1 MSNILSYLFETN
13 AIKFC
18 KENEPFWYTSGK
30 IGPYFFNAQYVYGG
44 EKDSSEFLN
53 YITEEL
59 AFIKE
64 EKANKLDIPKKLLDK
79 VLAEY
84 NSNKIYNDVINQM
97 KKYIENNIGLENFE
111 YISGGERRDWYFSV
125 ILAHLLNKPHLTV
138 FKDMSALAS
147 TPDFSK
153 TENISNL
160 NGAKVLHLADL
171 ITTASSYLK
180 MWVPIIKNLNGKME
194 HSLVLID
201 RNQGGSDNLK
211 KVGVT
216 SHTLATVNKDL
227 FKTALELHVINQE
240 QFDMIN
246 KYFDNPDETM
256 KQFLIEHPEFIEN
269 SLKSDNERTL
279 KRVHTLIDENLYGLN
294 EIN

>member
-53 YITEEL
+53 YITDEL
-59 AFIKE
+59 ALVKE
-64 EKANKLDIPKKLLDK
+64 NKTNKLNLPKKLFDN

-84 NSNKIYNDVINQM
+84 NSNSIYNDVINQM
-97 KKYIENNIGLENFE
+97 KKYIEKNIGLDSFE

-125 ILAHLLNKPHLTV
+125 IIAHLLNKPHLTV
-138 FKDMSALAS
+138 FKDMSALIS

-153 TENISNL
+153 TENISDL
-160 NGAKVLHLADL
+160 NGSKVLHLADL
-171 ITTASSYLK
+171 ITTASSYIK
-180 MWVPIIKNLNGKME
+180 MWVPIINNLNGKME
-194 HSLVLID
+194 NTLVIID
-201 RNQGGSDNLK
+201 RNQGGKENLK
-211 KVGVT
+211 DVGVT
-216 SHTLATVNKDL
+216 SHALATVDKDL
-227 FKTALELHVINQE
+227 FKEAFELGVINQE
-240 QFDMIN
+240 QLNMVN
-246 KYFDNPDETM
+246 KYFDNPDDTM
-256 KQFLIEHPEFIEN
+256 REFLVNHPEFIEN

-279 KRVHTLIDENLYGLN
+279 KRVHTLLDENLYG
-294 EIN
+294 IN

>member
-53 YITEEL
+53 YITDEL
-59 AFIKE
+59 ALVKE
-64 EKANKLDIPKKLLDK
+64 NKANKLNLPKKLFDN

-84 NSNKIYNDVINQM
+84 NSNSIYNDVINQM
-97 KKYIENNIGLENFE
+97 KKYIEKNIGLDSFE

-125 ILAHLLNKPHLTV
+125 IIAHLLNKPHLTV
-138 FKDMSALAS
+138 FKDMSALIS

-153 TENISNL
+153 TETISDL
-160 NGAKVLHLADL
+160 NGSKVLHLADL
-171 ITTASSYLK
+171 ITTASSYIK
-180 MWVPIIKNLNGKME
+180 MWVPIINNLNGKME
-194 HSLVLID
+194 NTLVIID
-201 RNQGGSDNLK
+201 RNQGGKENLK

-216 SHTLATVNKDL
+216 AHALATVDKDL
-227 FKTALELHVINQE
+227 FKEAFELGVINQE
-240 QFDMIN
+240 QLNMVN
-246 KYFDNPDETM
+246 KYFDNPDDTM
-256 KQFLIEHPEFIEN
+256 REFLVNHPEFIEN
-269 SLKSDNERTL
+269 SLKSNDERIL
-279 KRVHTLIDENLYGLN
+279 KRVHTLIDENLYG
-294 EIN
+294 IN

>member
-30 IGPYFFNAQYVYGG
+30 IGPYFFNSQYVYGG
-44 EKDSSEFLN
+44 EKDSTEFLN

-59 AFIKE
+59 ALIKE
-64 EKANKLDIPKKLLDK
+64 GNSNKLDLPKKLFDK

-84 NSNKIYNDVINQM
+84 QSNKIYNDVIHQM
-97 KKYIENNIGLENFE
+97 KDYIEKNIGVDNFE

-138 FKDMSALAS
+138 FKDMSALIS
-147 TPDFSK
+147 SPDFSK
-153 TENISNL
+153 TETISDL
-160 NGAKVLHLADL
+160 AGAKVLHLADL

-180 MWVPIIKNLNGKME
+180 MWIPIIQNLNGKME
-194 HSLVLID
+194 YSLVLID
-201 RNQGGSDNLK
+201 RNQGGKDNLEE
-211 KVGVT
+211 VGVK
-216 SHTLATVNKDL
+216 SHALATVNKDL
-227 FKTALELHVINQE
+227 FQKALELGVINQE
-240 QFDMIN
+240 QFDMVN
-246 KYFDNPDETM
+246 QYFDNPDETM
-256 KQFLIEHPEFIEN
+256 KQFLIKHPEFIEN
-269 SLKSDNERTL
+269 SLHSNDERTL

-294 EIN
+294 

>member
-30 IGPYFFNAQYVYGG
+30 IGPYFFNSQYVYGG
-44 EKDSSEFLN
+44 EKDSTEFLN

-59 AFIKE
+59 ALMKE
-64 EKANKLDIPKKLLDK
+64 GNANKLDLPKKLFDK

-84 NSNKIYNDVINQM
+84 QSDKIYNDVIHQM
-97 KKYIENNIGLENFE
+97 KDYIEKNIGIDNFQ

-138 FKDMSALAS
+138 FKDMSALIS
-147 TPDFSK
+147 SPDFSK
-153 TENISNL
+153 TETISDL
-160 NGAKVLHLADL
+160 AGAKVLHLADL

-180 MWVPIIKNLNGKME
+180 MWIPIIQNLKGKME
-194 HSLVLID
+194 YSLVLID
-201 RNQGGSDNLK
+201 RNQGGKDNLEEA
-211 KVGVT
+211 GVK
-216 SHTLATVNKDL
+216 SHALATVNKDL
-227 FKTALELHVINQE
+227 FQKALELGVINQE
-240 QFDMIN
+240 QFDMVN
-246 KYFDNPDETM
+246 QYFDNPDETM
-256 KQFLIEHPEFIEN
+256 KQFLIKHPEFIEN

-294 EIN
+294 